1 MKREIILASN
11 SPRRRELLK
20 SLGVDF
26 KIFPVEVEEIEGKK
40 GISPVE
46 LVKKNALMKAQKT
59 AELCQNEYNLII
71 SADTIVVLDGEIIGK
86 PKDEKDAIRILK
98 KLRGKYH
105 YVFTGIAV
113 WATPEKV
120 HYVSSV
126 RSKVKMRDYSD
137 KEIERYVATGE
148 PIDKAGAYGIQGKGA
163 LLIEKIE
170 GDYYNIVGLPLVRL
184 NYLLNKFGY
193 DLL

>member
-113 WATPEKV
+113 WATPENV